1 MCIAKLKNDIVTIYA
16 VYGLYVAH
24 DIVENQLRDIWRRSQ
39 ITYQELQELRIFND
53 FQFTE
58 LHSEIYAF

>member
-1 MCIAKLKNDIVTIYA
+1 MCISKIKNDIVTIYA

-24 DIVENQLRDIWRRSQ
+24 DIVENQLRELWRCGQ
-39 ITYQELQELRIFND
+39 ITYQEWQQLRIFND

-58 LHSEIYAF
+58 LHCELYAF

>member
-1 MCIAKLKNDIVTIYA
+1 MSEAKIKNDIVTIYA

-24 DIVENQLRDIWRRSQ
+24 DIVENQLRELWRRGQ
-39 ITYQELQELRIFND
+39 ITYQEWQQLRIFND

-58 LHSEIYAF
+58 LHSELYAF